1 MAQFLANIIGIRE
14 VPTIREVNVRA
25 APTITAALVTRLP
38 VGTRGLRVVEVRE
51 DSLATKLNGK
61 VYQWIK
67 LTLPTG
73 GEGWVRDDLIEVE
86 GDGTPFGYPM
96 LLVPAVAF
104 SIQRR
109 IAAVA
114 GGVNQPPP
122 APVQPPPAPVQPP
135 PAPTSGAPT
144 ARVIGKSGVNLRA
157 QPINGSVIARLNFL
171 QEVTIRGAQPQGGTS
186 NYRWVEVDSP
196 AGRGFVR
203 DDYLSI
209 RGDASA
215 FGLSKGDEYPAP
227 MKNCWWVRGF
237 NVNQNPGEPEHLGW
251 DFGAQTGEPI
261 LAGPNGGTVTQVL
274 LCRKC
279 TPDRPST
286 LMHGFSLGDTSIFN
300 DEGWGFGYGTYVI
313 VRYDNHL
320 LPASTRERL
329 AGRGLGGAHI
339 FALYGHLQT
348 ASVMSGQ
355 SVTGG
360 QQIGTCGNTGNS
372 QATHLHLEIRAGTNL
387 TPQWWQIRNGLL
399 DPGVLFLR

>member
-1 MAQFLANIIGIRE
+1 MAQFLAHIIGIRE

-51 DSLATKLNGK
+51 DSLAAKLTGK
-61 VYQWIK
+61 VYQWFR
-67 LTLPTG
+67 LALPNG

-86 GDGTPFGYPM
+86 GDGTSFGYPV

-104 SIQRR
+104 SIQRHA
-109 IAAVA
+109 AAVG
-114 GGVNQPPP
+114 GGVNPPP
-122 APVQPPPAPVQPP
+122 AGDA
-135 PAPTSGAPT
+135 SAPT

-157 QPINGSVIARLNFL
+157 QPINGHVIARLNFL

-186 NYRWVEVDSP
+186 NYTWVEVDSP

-209 RGDASA
+209 QGDASA
-215 FGLSKGDEYPAP
+215 FGLSRGDEYPAP
-227 MKNCWWVRGF
+227 MKNRWWVRGF
-237 NVNQNPGEPEHLGW
+237 NINQNPGEPEHLGW

-261 LAGPNGGTVTQVL
+261 LAGPNGGTVTQVSI
-274 LCRKC
+274 CRKC

-286 LMHGFSLGDTSIFN
+286 LMHGLSLSDPSIFN

-329 AGRGLGGAHI
+329 VRRGLGSAHL
-339 FALYGHLQT
+339 FVLYGHLHSASVSSGQT
-348 ASVMSGQ
+348 A
-355 SVTGG
+355 TGG
-360 QQIGTCGNTGNS
+360 QPIGTCGNTGNS
-372 QATHLHLEIRAGTNL
+372 QATHLHLEIRAGTTL

>member
-1 MAQFLANIIGIRE
+1 MAQFLANIIGVRE
-14 VPTIREVNVRA
+14 VPTIREVNVRT

-38 VGTRGLRVVEVRE
+38 VGTRGLRVIEVRE
-51 DSLATKLNGK
+51 DSLAAKFNGK
-61 VYQWIK
+61 VYQWFK
-67 LTLPTG
+67 LALPMG
-73 GEGWVRDDLIEVE
+73 GEGWVRDDLLEVE
-86 GDGTPFGYPM
+86 GDGTPFGYPV
-96 LLVPAVAF
+96 LLIPAVAF

-109 IAAVA
+109 VPTDTPI
-114 GGVNQPPP
+114 QPPP
-122 APVQPPPAPVQPP
+122 AS
-135 PAPTSGAPT
+135 TSGAPT
-144 ARVIGKSGVNLRA
+144 ARVIGKSGVNLRT
-157 QPINGSVIARLNFL
+157 QPINGSVIARLNFN

-186 NYRWVEVDSP
+186 NYKWVEVDSP

-251 DFGAQTGEPI
+251 DFGAQTGEPV
-261 LAGPNGGTVTQVL
+261 LAGPSGGTVTLVSI
-274 LCRKC
+274 CSKC
-279 TPDRPST
+279 TPDRPSS
-286 LMHGFSLGDTSIFN
+286 LMHGFGLGDTSVFN

-313 VRYDNHL
+313 VRYDNRL

-329 AGRGLGGAHI
+329 AQRGLGGAHL

-348 ASVMSGQ
+348 ASVTTGQ
-355 SVTGG
+355 TVTSA
-360 QQIGTCGNTGNS
+360 QQVGTCGNTGNS
-372 QATHLHLEIRAGTNL
+372 QAPHLHLEIRAGTAM